1 MDLHDVFV
9 RLRMDVAQLEDPTG
23 SPGLPKKVVNAIQE
37 VVDTIAA
44 QESASYLLQ
53 PHLIAG

>member
-1 MDLHDVFV
+1 
-9 RLRMDVAQLEDPTG
+9 MDVAQLEDPTG

-44 QESASYLLQ
+44 QESVSYLLQ